1 MTDRSSPAVL
11 AIGAAANA
19 DALLAVLLLLVVV
32 DQEPLE
38 AVGLSLR
45 PKDLLFSLAA
55 AAATFVLAAGF
66 VRVRGREPSE
76 NPAPAP
82 PRPGRASSSG
92 LAGWSPSAAD
102 AAAATTRRPSPAR
115 LAAFTCRNH
124 RFTGAWL

>member
-19 DALLAVLLLLVVV
+19 DALLAVLLLIVMV

-55 AAATFVLAAGF
+55 AAATFALAAGF
-66 VRVRGREPSE
+66 VPVRGREQSE
-76 NPAPAP
+76 NPPPAP
-82 PRPGRASSSG
+82 PRPGRAITRHQ
-92 LAGWSPSAAD
+92 AGW
-102 AAAATTRRPSPAR
+102 
-115 LAAFTCRNH
+115 
-124 RFTGAWL
+124 